1 MRKVSNPIGLCVLSL
16 CVVLAA
22 GCSASPRNVTSG
34 GAGTSGASGGAS
46 AGSGGGGSGAGTSGG
61 AGVAPGGAGGSTEP
75 MDASSSDGRSGGDA
89 TVTDAGGGGDGAVP
103 HTPRPSAGCGKL
115 NPAKGML
122 TIMTGGMTASYNVSL
137 PANYDANKPMPLGF
151 GFHGFNNPA
160 CGPTGGECQGFSGLP
175 AITVFMKS
183 ITAGWEGQPQPLA
196 ENLQFYEDVLS
207 LMKNEYCVDL
217 SRIFIAGV
225 SSGGQF
231 IEHIACNDGDS
242 LWQVTAVSAY
252 VDNGATTSCKGTPPV
267 LITQGAT
274 ETTVNISTPMMF
286 AKRNGCSATPPAGAA
301 QALADMMAAFK
312 MGKVDVRCV
321 DWEGCTAN
329 PVRYCISSQMTY
341 GGLTHGW
348 PRIGTMLISDFQTM
362 LK

>member
-1 MRKVSNPIGLCVLSL
+1 MRKALNRISL

-22 GCSASPRNVTSG
+22 GCSASSRNVASG
-34 GAGTSGASGGAS
+34 GAGASGGSGDAS
-46 AGSGGGGSGAGTSGG
+46 GGSGGSSGSGAGTSGG
-61 AGVAPGGAGGSTEP
+61 AGVGTGGTGGSAEP
-75 MDASSSDGRSGGDA
+75 MDASSSDGPSGGDV
-89 TVTDAGGGGDGAVP
+89 TVTDVGSGSDGAGP
-103 HTPRPSAGCGKL
+103 HTPTPSAGCGKT
-115 NPAKGML
+115 NPAKGMR
-122 TIMTGGMTASYNVSL
+122 TIMTSGMTANYNVSL
-137 PANYDANKPMPLGF
+137 PPNYDANRPMPLGF
-151 GFHGFNNPA
+151 GFHGYNNPA
-160 CGPTGGECQGFSGLP
+160 CGPTGGECQGFNGLP

-196 ENLQFYEDVLS
+196 ENLKFYEDVLA

-252 VDNGATTSCKGTPPV
+252 VDKGADTNCKGTPPV

-274 ETTVNISTPMMF
+274 ETDVNISTPMMF
-286 AKRNGCSATPPAGAA
+286 AKRNGCSGTPPAGAA
-301 QALADMMAAFK
+301 QALTDMKAAFN

-348 PRIGTMLISDFQTM
+348 PRIGTMLISDFQSM